1 LILRFDTCMK
11 SSVFC
16 DVTWCS
22 LLKVNPCSSEASV
35 DFHRLHDIMSQ
46 KIEQTSD
53 SWLLL
58 VSGHSLADLSE
69 GERGIRHGATLITHL
84 FNAMPAV
91 SVVQYLVHWV
101 SIAVAM
107 SYRAPDP
114 RVQPRL
120 DAGLSNL
127 TVTTIIICSL
137 TKTWKYRTYH
147 CSLLRMCCLFRI
159 FWSSWNAC
167 SWVSS
172 SCFSWEPYFWA
183 HSRHEMW
190 DFHGSDR
197 EEHCILGCNAI

>member
-1 LILRFDTCMK
+1 MCIYVISKEMYFLILRLDTCMK

-35 DFHRLHDIMSQ
+35 YFHGLHDIISQ

-91 SVVQYLVHWV
+91 SVAQYLVHWV
-101 SIAVAM
+101 CIAVTL
-107 SYRAPDP
+107 SYRAPDS

-127 TVTTIIICSL
+127 TVTTIIN
-137 TKTWKYRTYH
+137 
-147 CSLLRMCCLFRI
+147 LLPHKDMKVQNLPVQFVADVLF
-159 FWSSWNAC
+159 
-167 SWVSS
+167 V
-172 SCFSWEPYFWA
+172 PY
-183 HSRHEMW
+183 
-190 DFHGSDR
+190 
-197 EEHCILGCNAI
+197 ILKLLKRL